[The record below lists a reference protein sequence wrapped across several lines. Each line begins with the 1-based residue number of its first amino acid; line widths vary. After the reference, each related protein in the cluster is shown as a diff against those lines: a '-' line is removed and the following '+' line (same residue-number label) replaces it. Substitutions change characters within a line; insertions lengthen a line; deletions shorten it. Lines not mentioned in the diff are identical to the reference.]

1 MKKTFRTD
9 RRNGKLLGVC
19 AGIANATGWDV
30 TLVRIGVVLVT
41 LAGLFPWTLVAY
53 GLAAWLAK
61 PAGAAREEESG
72 YRMPRT
78 STYELKHSM
87 TEIDRRMA
95 EVETYVTSPNTNL
108 AREIESLR

>member
-1 MKKTFRTD
+1 MKKKFAID

-30 TLVRIGVVLVT
+30 TLVRIGLVLVT
-41 LAGLFPWTLVAY
+41 LAGLFPWTPIAY
-53 GLAAWLAK
+53 GLTAWLAK
-61 PAGAAREEESG
+61 PARAAAEERG
-72 YRMPRT
+72 YSLPRT
-78 STYELKHSM
+78 STYDLKHSM

-95 EVETYVTSPNTNL
+95 EVETYGTSPNTHL